1 MILDKMGRP
10 TVYKKGA
17 MTDAERQRRRRKRLK
32 REAKEVE
39 RLAIVEANREKR
51 VHRARNPLA
60 QWRDAAIS
68 AQLENSMLQARLRL
82 YEQVPLH
89 DASGAA
95 DELARQIA
103 EYMQEKPGMTIDDV
117 RAAIDR
123 RFGTKS

>member
-1 MILDKMGRP
+1 MSRP

-39 RLAIVEANREKR
+39 RLAVVEANHEK
-51 VHRARNPLA
+51 HARNRVNPIK
-60 QWRDAAIS
+60 QWRHAAIN
-68 AQLENSMLQARLRL
+68 AQLQISVLEARLRL

-89 DASGAA
+89 DVSGAA

-103 EYMQEKPGMTIDDV
+103 EYMQEKPGMAIDDV

-123 RFGTKS
+123 RFGTKP